1 MRQNHKIKRKW
12 QRGDVPIGQI
22 LLIGAV
28 LIPLILLLIRYKA
41 DVYMFFIDKN
51 VEVMTNT
58 P

>member
-1 MRQNHKIKRKW
+1 MRLSNKSKRKW

-28 LIPLILLLIRYKA
+28 LIPLILLLVKYKA
-41 DVYMFFIDKN
+41 DVYMFFIEKN
-51 VEVMTNT
+51 VEVMTKT

>member
-1 MRQNHKIKRKW
+1 MRQNHKIKRKR

-28 LIPLILLLIRYKA
+28 LIPLILLLVKYKA
-41 DVYMFFIDKN
+41 DVYMFFIEKN